1 MDFWRTGQARTYR
14 DPHAQRKSMTV
25 WQRITGFHF
34 PAWVPV
40 AGIIVV
46 VFGILG
52 LLFYTRSA
60 IGAPRIGDHW
70 HAPYT
75 IFIGD
80 EQEPRMQEFI
90 TAQGIHTHGDGVI
103 HIHPHNQAG
112 EGNGANLGNFFG
124 DQGGKLTNSE
134 LQIPGRPDRKFKNG
148 DDVNGKP
155 GELRIL
161 RASLGR
167 SLPAD
172 FSQAI
177 NDCNAKPESEFE
189 RVNPRYVPKDGDCI
203 RIVFGPPEVEPVV
216 KADRTIIPGDQADR
230 EIAMEV
236 TGTAESTVFSPGTIE
251 LQAGETVRVVLT
263 NAADP
268 LATGGPFH
276 GLRFSGADRQ
286 YGTSDDFVLPNLD
299 PKVSDAV
306 VIRYDAAGE
315 FEFRSEQ
322 ALEGVTPVT
331 GKVIVGE
338 PEATPPPDATP
349 TPVPADLTVDVTAG
363 DTAFEPS
370 ALTVEAG
377 KTFRIKVTNP
387 GAFVKR
393 VRIAGPDG
401 QFETDDDIVGVTV
414 DPGGTGEVSGKIDAA
429 GTYPFRDDFHPT
441 TPQGTLTVQ

>member
-1 MDFWRTGQARTYR
+1 MDFWRSGQARTYR
-14 DPHAQRKSMTV
+14 DPHAQRKGMTV

-148 DDVNGKP
+148 DEVDGKP

-161 RASLGR
+161 KATLGR

-189 RVNPRYVPKDGDCI
+189 SVNPRYVPKDGDCI
-203 RIVFGPPEVEPVV
+203 RIVFGPPENPPVV
-216 KADRTIIPGDQADR
+216 QQDRTIIPDDQADR
-230 EIAMEV
+230 EIAMDV
-236 TGTAESTVFSPGTIE
+236 TGSGETTVFSPASIDVK
-251 LQAGETVRVVLT
+251 AGETVRVTLT
-263 NAADP
+263 NNS
-268 LATGGPFH
+268 TEGFH

-286 YGTSDDFVLPNLD
+286 YGTSDDYVLPNLD
-299 PKVSDAV
+299 PPPGPNVGSV
-306 VIRYDAAGE
+306 VIRFDAAGE
-315 FEFRSEQ
+315 YEFRDEQ
-322 ALEGVTPVT
+322 TVEGVTPVT
-331 GKVIVGE
+331 GRVIVGE

-349 TPVPADLTVDVTAG
+349 TPPPADLTLDITAG

-387 GAFVKR
+387 GVFVKR

-401 QFETDDDIVGVTV
+401 QFETNDDIIGVTV
-414 DPGGTGEVSGKIDAA
+414 NPGGTGEVSGKIDSP
-429 GTYPFRDDFHPT
+429 GTYPFRDDFHQNN
-441 TPQGTLTVQ
+441 PQGTLTVQ